1 MNKEGSRVICN
12 PVPTSFQAH
21 RVTYDSRPSLFT
33 SFMHPYIPL
42 RKALVHLY
50 SCICMYH
57 THSDAVCFW
66 AVILLYT
73 LYLDDIMTVVTMYI
87 YVIWM
92 YVCIGCS
99 MMTLNFTLCT
109 CINTQLG
116 NRVCLLHCK
125 QITCLQ

>member
-1 MNKEGSRVICN
+1 MIGAKNEQLTFGCLRHS
-12 PVPTSFQAH
+12 
-21 RVTYDSRPSLFT
+21 
-33 SFMHPYIPL
+33 MMYIFHL
-42 RKALVHLY
+42 DIHLY

-87 YVIWM
+87 IYVIWM

-109 CINTQLG
+109 CIITQLG
-116 NRVCLLHCK
+116 VFFIANK
-125 QITCLQ
+125 